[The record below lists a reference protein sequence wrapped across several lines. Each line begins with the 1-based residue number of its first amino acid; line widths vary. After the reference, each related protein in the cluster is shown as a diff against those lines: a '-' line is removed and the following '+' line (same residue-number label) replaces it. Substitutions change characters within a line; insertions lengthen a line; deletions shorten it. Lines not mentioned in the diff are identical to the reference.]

1 MGNSP
6 ILALTFSIETTTIER
21 YGWANASTEINKCA
35 NTCKE
40 NPQS

>member
-1 MGNSP
+1 MGNSA
-6 ILALTFSIETTTIER
+6 ILALTISLETTTIER
-21 YGWANASTEINKCA
+21 YGWANASTDINKSA